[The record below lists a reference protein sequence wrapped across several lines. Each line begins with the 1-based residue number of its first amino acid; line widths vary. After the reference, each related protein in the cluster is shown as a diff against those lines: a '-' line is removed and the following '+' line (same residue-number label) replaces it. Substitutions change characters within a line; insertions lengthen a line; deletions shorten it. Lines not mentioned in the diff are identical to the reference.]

1 VIVAFLEKDGLGN
14 HDFFSILIL
23 LLLLLFLLFF
33 LTFFWFFHLLLFF
46 TFFSFGFVLLEL
58 GGCVDP
64 SHDTGQ
70 QNERLLFSEVT
81 CLEGL
86 DHVVYFLEIV

>member
-1 VIVAFLEKDGLGN
+1 MIVAFLEKDGLGDY
-14 HDFFSILIL
+14 DFFSILIL

-33 LTFFWFFHLLLFF
+33 L